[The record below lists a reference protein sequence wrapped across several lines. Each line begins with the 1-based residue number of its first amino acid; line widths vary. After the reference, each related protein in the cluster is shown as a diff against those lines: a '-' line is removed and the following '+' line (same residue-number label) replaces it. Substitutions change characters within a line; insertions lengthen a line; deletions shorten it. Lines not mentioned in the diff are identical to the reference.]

1 MPPSEQAP
9 RVPVNASPAMSPGA
23 GPAMPPPPGAG
34 GPPPGAG
41 RPPAGSEGNVMVN
54 IPKGAFDAM
63 HRIVLQ
69 LAIGLNE
76 LKKNVDAQ
84 QSGGGMPPGA
94 GSIPPEAGSEPSASP
109 APEGEGDASDEE
121 FLKGLAEEGT
131 KR

>member
-1 MPPSEQAP
+1 MANDPSMPPSEQAP

-34 GPPPGAG
+34 GPPAG
-41 RPPAGSEGNVMVN
+41 PEGNVMIN

-69 LAIGLNE
+69 LAVGLNE

-94 GSIPPEAGSEPSASP
+94 GPVPPGAGPEPSASP

>member
-1 MPPSEQAP
+1 MI
-9 RVPVNASPAMSPGA
+9 
-23 GPAMPPPPGAG
+23 
-34 GPPPGAG
+34 
-41 RPPAGSEGNVMVN
+41 N

-69 LAIGLNE
+69 LAVGLNE

-84 QSGGGMPPGA
+84 QSGGAPMPPPGA
-94 GSIPPEAGSEPSASP
+94 GPVPPGAGPEPSAPP